1 MKTIHANFTTK
12 TTSYQLF
19 LPINIE
25 ILIPEDDSVRLLSA
39 VMDQLDYIE
48 LEKAY
53 SRKGRKGAVTPQT
66 LFKILV
72 YGYMNGIY
80 TSRSIEKA
88 CQRDINFM
96 WLLQGNKAPDHNTIA
111 RFRKNRVSKVIE
123 GLFYQLVHWLHN
135 HQEIDFE
142 NLFVDGTKI
151 EAQASRYSFT
161 WRKTVEKNLA
171 KLRDKLGNILV
182 DYGVEFTD
190 VNLHKSAASLLKELT
205 REKKAKKITFVYGIG
220 KRKTNLQRKHEEL
233 THLLERHKKYQECL
247 KIFNGRNSYSKTD
260 TDATFMRMKEDHM
273 RNGQLK
279 PGYNVQLG
287 VEAEYIVGVDIS
299 SERSDALA
307 LIPLLKRMDRNL
319 AKRHSNVATD
329 AGYES
334 EENYTYLERKGQISY
349 IKPMNYEKSK
359 KRNYTKFEYDHKADE
374 YTCKVGRKLTKVGER
389 YRKSKSGYK
398 SRVSIYKCMDCSG
411 CEVKSTCTKASG
423 DKRLEASRNLQR
435 QREISLSNIKSK
447 KGILLRM
454 NRSIQVEGAFGIL
467 KEDYGFR
474 RFLTRGEPNVRTE
487 MLFLALAYNLNKL
500 HNKSMQKRNGQQLHK
515 EVA

>member
-205 REKKAKKITFVYGIG
+205 REKKAKKIAFVHGIG
-220 KRKTNLQRKHEEL
+220 KRKTDLQRKHEEL

-273 RNGQLK
+273 GNGQLK

-287 VEAEYIVGVDIS
+287 VEAESIVG
-299 SERSDALA
+299 AQM
-307 LIPLLKRMDRNL
+307 LL
-319 AKRHSNVATD
+319 
-329 AGYES
+329 
-334 EENYTYLERKGQISY
+334 
-349 IKPMNYEKSK
+349 P
-359 KRNYTKFEYDHKADE
+359 
-374 YTCKVGRKLTKVGER
+374 
-389 YRKSKSGYK
+389 
-398 SRVSIYKCMDCSG
+398 
-411 CEVKSTCTKASG
+411 
-423 DKRLEASRNLQR
+423 
-435 QREISLSNIKSK
+435 
-447 KGILLRM
+447 
-454 NRSIQVEGAFGIL
+454 
-467 KEDYGFR
+467 
-474 RFLTRGEPNVRTE
+474 
-487 MLFLALAYNLNKL
+487 
-500 HNKSMQKRNGQQLHK
+500 
-515 EVA
+515 